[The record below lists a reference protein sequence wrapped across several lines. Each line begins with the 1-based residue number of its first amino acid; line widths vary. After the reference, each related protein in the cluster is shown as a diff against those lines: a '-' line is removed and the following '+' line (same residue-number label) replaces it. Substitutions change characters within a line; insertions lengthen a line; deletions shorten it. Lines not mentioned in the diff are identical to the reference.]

1 VYILMLALAMSWSG
15 SWASESF
22 SIRLIVQPEE
32 GIKHAF
38 KGKEVWLSRERIGIE
53 DISFKKIESLEGQTI
68 YIKLTRSMKVIF
80 GANKIERIAV
90 VVNDE
95 IITAPKLLLDVEHE
109 LTISVFEANVFKEL
123 CRSLS
128 IEEGI

>member
-1 VYILMLALAMSWSG
+1 MCILMLALTMSWS
-15 SWASESF
+15 WACESF
-22 SIRLIVQPEE
+22 SIRLIVQPES
-32 GIKHAF
+32 GSKHTF
-38 KGKEVWLSRERIGIE
+38 KGKEVWLSRERIGVE
-53 DISFKKIESLEGQTI
+53 DISLKKIESLESQTI

-95 IITAPKLLLDVEHE
+95 IITAPKLVLDVEHE
-109 LTISVFEANVFKEL
+109 LTISVFEAAVFREL